1 MACAP
6 PPGEQPPH
14 APRRRAAPSRAA
26 PGTPSGGPV
35 SVGHQRYGNLS
46 YRGLENLGFRPFWRF
61 WPKSTLSG
69 PMHTHFP
76 HRWWPTDTGPPE
88 GSPGAARDGAAR
100 RQGAWGGCSPGGGAH
115 AIKSCVI
122 CACART
128 FWGVCLSH
136 HASKYRKIYFRTIFS
151 RLAPSEHVPT
161 SPTSP

>member
-1 MACAP
+1 MHSCTLVLLAQFLTCCSCIALSSAHQMEEHIVCFLIS
-6 PPGEQPPH
+6 GE
-14 APRRRAAPSRAA
+14 AS
-26 PGTPSGGPV
+26 
-35 SVGHQRYGNLS
+35 
-46 YRGLENLGFRPFWRF
+46 PFWLISSPR
-61 WPKSTLSG
+61 
-69 PMHTHFP
+69 HDQFP